1 MNKIVLVT
9 IIAATALLQAC
20 NPAKQQFT
28 IGKKKYDQA
37 EYQFAIDR
45 LEQSLSKKGLT
56 KQEMAQANFMIAEAY
71 RRSNRIH
78 EAEPF
83 YKKAVGQNVEDEE
96 AAFYYGF
103 ALKANMNYEGASAQF
118 TNYINNGKNFDLINR
133 AKAEVENLKV
143 LEQILAKK
151 NYFKVENVDKLNSKF
166 TEYSP
171 FFLAKGNKLYY
182 TANHEAEKTHAAT
195 GMGFTDIYEYVF
207 DGASKFSGQSKI
219 LSEEINSKD
228 AHEATPIFTKDG
240 RNMIFSRGNN
250 GSRKGAQNVDI
261 FSATL
266 EKDGTWSE
274 PKLLAF
280 SDPLAW
286 DGSPAFSL
294 DGKKLYFSSDREHPD
309 AKGGNDIYY
318 ATKDSKGEWSNI
330 KNVGAPINT
339 RGDDMFPYEDL
350 KGIFYFSS
358 TGHPSFGKLDLF
370 KVEKKGDVSTVQNLG
385 KPLNSNF
392 DDFAITFKD
401 SIVGYF
407 CSDRPGGK
415 GDDDIYEFTDF
426 SMIRLAHYIVDGQ
439 LGMMKKGDI
448 KVPLD
453 GAIVKIVNQK
463 GDTIAKMTTKDGGK
477 FSTEL
482 EPEQVYTIYAES
494 EECLK
499 EKPFKFSM
507 IGKKVAFDKL
517 QPGDNE
523 FHFPFAGDLK
533 EALGAII
540 RVNNINYDFNKADI
554 RTDAAVILDTMV
566 MFLND
571 NPNITVELGSHSDT
585 RGSSEYNRALSQRR
599 AQSAVD
605 YIISKGISSA
615 RIVAKGY
622 GEDKPIV
629 PDSQINKVDKKKQKE
644 LFEELH
650 AKNRRTEFRVT
661 GLLKDKKAQ
670 LLQGEFT
677 K

>member
-1 MNKIVLVT
+1 MNKIVLFT
-9 IIAATALLQAC
+9 ILSAAAVFQAC

-28 IGKKKYDQA
+28 IGKKKYGQA
-37 EYQFAIDR
+37 EYQLAIDR
-45 LEQSLSKKGLT
+45 FEQSLSKKGLT
-56 KQEMAQANFMIAEAY
+56 RDEMASANFMIAESY
-71 RRSNRIH
+71 RRSNRMN
-78 EAEPF
+78 EAEAY
-83 YKKAVGQNVEDEE
+83 YKKAVGQNVQDEE
-96 AAFYYGF
+96 ASFYYGF
-103 ALKANMNYEGASAQF
+103 ALKANSNYEGATAQF

-133 AKAEVENLKV
+133 AKNEVENLKM
-143 LEQILAKK
+143 LEKILAKK

-166 TEYSP
+166 AEFSP

-182 TANHEAEKTHAAT
+182 TANHESEKTHAAT

-207 DGASKFSGQSKI
+207 DGAGKFSGQSKI
-219 LSEEINSKD
+219 LSEEINTKD
-228 AHEATPIFTKDG
+228 AHEATPIFSRDG
-240 RNMIFSRGNN
+240 RTMIFSRGND
-250 GSRKGAQNVDI
+250 GSRKGAQNVDL
-261 FSATL
+261 FSAIL

-274 PKLLAF
+274 PKLLAM

-294 DGKKLYFSSDREHPD
+294 DGKKLYFASDREHPD

-330 KNVGAPINT
+330 KNVGPPINT

-350 KGIFYFSS
+350 KGNMYFAS
-358 TGHPSFGKLDLF
+358 TGHPSFGGLDLF
-370 KVEKKGDVSTVQNLG
+370 KIEKKGEEQSVQNMG

-407 CSDRPGGK
+407 CSNRPGGK

-426 SMIRLAHYIVDGQ
+426 SMIRLANYIVDGS
-439 LGMMKKGDI
+439 LSMKKKGDVV
-448 KVPLD
+448 VPLD
-453 GAIVKIVNQK
+453 GALVKIVNQK
-463 GDTIAKMTTKDGGK
+463 GDTIAKMVTKDGGK

-494 EECLK
+494 DECLK

-507 IGKKVAFDKL
+507 VGKKVSFDKL
-517 QPGDNE
+517 LPGDNE
-523 FHFPFAGDLK
+523 FHFPFSGDLK

-540 RVNNINYDFNKADI
+540 RVNNINYDFNKSDI
-554 RTDAAVILDTMV
+554 RTDAAVILDSMV
-566 MFLND
+566 LFLNE

-585 RGSSEYNRALSQRR
+585 RGSSDYNRNLSQRR

-605 YIISKGISSA
+605 HIISKGISSE

-622 GEDKPIV
+622 GEDKPLI
-629 PDSQINKVDKKKQKE
+629 PDSQINKIDKKKQKD

-661 GLLKDKKAQ
+661 GLLKDKKAK
-670 LLQGEFT
+670 LLQSDFT

>member
-1 MNKIVLVT
+1 MNKIVLFT
-9 IIAATALLQAC
+9 IIAATLLLNAC

-45 LEQSLSKKGLT
+45 FEQSLTKKGLN
-56 KQEMAQANFMIAEAY
+56 KQEMAQANFMIAESY

-96 AAFYYGF
+96 ASFYYGF
-103 ALKANMNYEGASAQF
+103 ALKANSNYDGASAQF
-118 TNYINNGKNFDLINR
+118 NNYINNGKNFDLINR
-133 AKAEVENLKV
+133 AKNEVENLKV
-143 LEQILAKK
+143 IEEILAKK

-166 TEYSP
+166 AEFSP
-171 FFLAKGNKLYY
+171 FFLTKGNKLYY
-182 TANHEAEKTHAAT
+182 TANHEAEKVHAAT
-195 GMGFTDIYEYVF
+195 GLGFTDIYEYIF

-219 LSEEINSKD
+219 LSEEINTKD
-228 AHEATPIFTKDG
+228 AHEATPIFSKDG
-240 RNMIFSRGNN
+240 RTMIFSRGNN
-250 GSRKGAQNVDI
+250 GSRKGAQNVDL

-274 PKLLAF
+274 PKMLAL

-286 DGSPAFSL
+286 DGSPAFSA
-294 DGKKLYFSSDREHPD
+294 DGKKLYFASDREHPD

-330 KNVGAPINT
+330 KNLGAPVNT
-339 RGDDMFPYEDL
+339 RGDDMFPYEDAKSL
-350 KGIFYFSS
+350 FYFSS
-358 TGHPSFGKLDLF
+358 TGHPSFGALDLF
-370 KVEKKGDVSTVQNLG
+370 KLDKKGDTTSVQNLG

-401 SIVGYF
+401 SIMGYF
-407 CSDRPGGK
+407 CSNRPGGK

-439 LGMMKKGDI
+439 IGMVKKGDV

-453 GAIVKIVNQK
+453 GALVKIINQK
-463 GDTIAKMTTKDGGK
+463 GDTIASLATKDGGK

-482 EPEQVYTIYAES
+482 EPEQVYTIS
-494 EECLK
+494 VTHEETLK

-523 FHFPFAGDLK
+523 FHFPFTGDLK
-533 EALGAII
+533 EAIGAII
-540 RVNNINYDFNKADI
+540 RVNNIYYDFNKADI
-554 RTDAAVILDTMV
+554 RPDAAIILDTMV

-571 NPNITVELGSHSDT
+571 NPNITVELGSHTDT
-585 RGSSEYNRALSQRR
+585 RGKADYNRNLSQKR
-599 AQSAVD
+599 AQAAVN
-605 YIISKGISSA
+605 YIISKGIPFE

-622 GEDKPIV
+622 GKDKPLIL
-629 PDSQINKVDKKKQKE
+629 DSEINKINKKTQTE
-644 LFEELH
+644 LFEKLH
-650 AKNRRTEFRVT
+650 EKNRRTEFRVT

-670 LLQGEFT
+670 ILQGEFT